1 MANVPVTGVAATI
14 GSVTSGTDLAQLV
27 ATATDF
33 VAFVPTIVADSADTT
48 PLAGNT
54 MRMTNGLQQWEV
66 GFRAVYPRT
75 TPRFG
80 ASGLVTFASGF
91 VRDCSRFDVTF
102 DWGAEDIT
110 AYTGAAQTFK
120 RFRPGSLPSISGSFN
135 ALVQDDATPSAPTT
149 VNNSGQAV
157 SFKLAEDGATDPTL
171 AGNIVVTNEGYAEI
185 SRASRK
191 LEVTYQF
198 VGSGTALW
206 TISAGSTLPAL
217 LPAGDIDE
225 PDWDTNA
232 DGTPD
237 VSATFTLASGRT
249 LSGPCFL
256 RSLTLASQVN
266 GLIAVSGV
274 IQGAGTLTRA

>member
-14 GSVTSGTDLAQLV
+14 GSVTSATDLAQLV

-33 VAFVPTIVADSADTT
+33 RAYVPAIVADAANST
-48 PLAGNT
+48 PLANAT
-54 MRMTNGLQQWEV
+54 MRMTTGLQSWEV
-66 GFRAVYPRT
+66 GFSAVYPKN

-91 VRDCSRFDVTF
+91 VKDCSRFDVTF
-102 DWGAEDIT
+102 DWGAEDVT

-120 RFRPGSLPSISGSFN
+120 RFRPGSIPSISGSFN

-149 VNNSGQAV
+149 VNNSGQAI
-157 SFKLAEDGATDPTL
+157 SFKLAEDGTADPTL
-171 AGNIVVTNEGYAEI
+171 AGNIVVTGESYAEI
-185 SRASRK
+185 SRISRK
-191 LEVTYQF
+191 LEVVYRF

-206 TISAGSTLPAL
+206 TISAGDTLPAL
-217 LPAGDIDE
+217 LPAGDIDS
-225 PDWDTNA
+225 PDWDLNA
-232 DGTPD
+232 DGVPD

-256 RSLTLASQVN
+256 RSLTLSSQVN